1 MILYRLV
8 KNTYADDLSGTGAR
22 LYGGRWNSK
31 GKATVYMASSQ
42 SLALLELL
50 VHLPALI
57 EPKNYFLLEIQV
69 PDNVVA
75 RIAVQDLPVNWNAM
89 QPPAVL
95 KKIGD
100 NFLAKNKYLLLKV
113 PSAIVP
119 NEFNYLL
126 NVQHPDMAKVKIVKK
141 ELFSF
146 DKRLRP
152 SINLPQ

>member
-1 MILYRLV
+1 MILYRLA
-8 KNTYADDLSGTGAR
+8 KNTYADDLSGAGAR

-31 GKATVYMASSQ
+31 GKATVYLASSQ

-57 EPKNYFLLEIQV
+57 EPKDYFLIEVEV
-69 PDNVVA
+69 PDTATV
-75 RIAVQDLPVNWNAM
+75 RIAIEDLPLNWNAM
-89 QPPAVL
+89 QPPAIL

-100 NFLAKNKYLLLKV
+100 NFLAEHKYLLLKV

-126 NVQHPDMAKVKIVKK
+126 NIQHPDITKVKIVKK

-152 SINLPQ
+152 PLTR